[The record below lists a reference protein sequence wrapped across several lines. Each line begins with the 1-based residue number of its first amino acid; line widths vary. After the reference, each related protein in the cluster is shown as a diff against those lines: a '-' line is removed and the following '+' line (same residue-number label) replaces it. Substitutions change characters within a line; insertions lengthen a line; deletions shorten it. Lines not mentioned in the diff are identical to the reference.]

1 MSLQFNFGNEFKARV
16 FARAEE
22 LFLQGVMEG
31 EVTLTEGRSATV
43 HLWIDRKP
51 DLVLFTAQGV
61 EGPLAGH
68 TIYVGGMKQEKE

>member
-1 MSLQFNFGNEFKARV
+1 MSIQVTYGNEFKARV

-22 LFLQGVMEG
+22 LFLQGLMEG

-51 DLVLFTAQGV
+51 DLVLFSAQGV
-61 EGPLAGH
+61 EGPLAGR
-68 TIYVGGMKQEKE
+68 TIYVGGMKKEKG